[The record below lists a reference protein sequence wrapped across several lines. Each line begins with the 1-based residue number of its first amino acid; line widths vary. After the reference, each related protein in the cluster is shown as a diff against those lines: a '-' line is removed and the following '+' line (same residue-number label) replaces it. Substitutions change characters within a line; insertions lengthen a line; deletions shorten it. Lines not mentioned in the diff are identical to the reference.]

1 MTAERGTKAIGGG
14 KFLSFLNRRQQMGW
28 AALIMGVSVLL
39 SRFMG
44 LIRDKVI
51 SYLFGATTESDLY
64 FAAFVIP
71 DFINYLLAGAYFS
84 ITLIPLLSAAF
95 EKDEADGWRFFSTVF
110 TWIALLIT
118 TLTALAML
126 LAPKLASLAAPGL
139 DAASLARLAFFLRI
153 VLPAQ
158 ICFLL
163 GACITAVLY
172 LRKQFLAPALMPLI
186 YNFLIIVGGMLLRH
200 RGMEGFCWGVLA
212 GAFVGALLLPYLA
225 AKSGA
230 GLKLEFS
237 LTHPGLKKFFLLAL
251 PLMVGQSVVVLD
263 EQLVRIFGSLAGTGA
278 ISWLNYA
285 RRIMLVPVG
294 VVAQAAGVASYPF
307 LAELMAKK
315 DFFRFHQTLNAAL
328 RGTLTLLVPL
338 TVWMMVVSEP
348 TIRLIFQQ
356 GRFGAADALRTSQ
369 LLLILLL
376 AVSCW
381 GFQQVLGRGYYARQ
395 DTVTPAVIGTLTTL
409 VSVPIYVFGTR
420 HLASYGVALAS
431 SLSVVLYSGI
441 LSLWWRR
448 RFGGEAFDGLGNVFL
463 KVLALS
469 LLAGLPA
476 LLVVKAGFIDA
487 AAHPY
492 GEALYA
498 IGVSGACF
506 GLIFVLLSR
515 HFIPELIRPILQKA
529 GPLGRRLLR

>member
-1 MTAERGTKAIGGG
+1 MTKDSNASPAPRGKL
-14 KFLSFLNRRQQMGW
+14 LSFLSRRQQMGW

-84 ITLIPLLSAAF
+84 ITLIPLLSVAF

-110 TWIALLIT
+110 TWIALLIGA
-118 TLTALAML
+118 LTALAMVFAPR
-126 LAPKLASLAAPGL
+126 LAYLAAPGL
-139 DAASLARLAFFLRI
+139 NAEALERLALFLRI

-163 GACITAVLY
+163 GACITAILY
-172 LRKQFLAPALMPLI
+172 LRKQFLVPALMPLI
-186 YNFLIIVGGMLLRH
+186 YNFMIILGGVLLRN

-212 GAFVGALLLPYLA
+212 GAFVGALCLPYLA
-225 AKSGA
+225 ARSGA
-230 GLKLEFS
+230 GLKLGFS
-237 LTHPGLKKFFLLAL
+237 LYHPGLKKFFLLAL

-307 LAELMAKK
+307 LAELVAKQEFPK
-315 DFFRFHQTLNAAL
+315 FHQTLNTAL

-356 GRFGAADALRTSQ
+356 GHFGASDTLRTSQ
-369 LLLILLL
+369 LLLILLI

-381 GFQQVLGRGYYARQ
+381 GFQQVLGRGYYAQQ
-395 DTVTPAVIGTLTTL
+395 DTITPAVIGTATTL
-409 VSVPIYVFGTR
+409 LSVPVYYFVTP
-420 HLASYGVALAS
+420 HLQAVGVALAS
-431 SLSVVLYSGI
+431 SVSVGLYTGL
-441 LSLWWRR
+441 LSLWWYH
-448 RFGGEAFDGLGNVFL
+448 RFGGEAFLGLGKDFM
-463 KVLALS
+463 KVAAIS
-469 LLAGLPA
+469 LLAGFPA
-476 LLVVKAGFIDA
+476 MLVVKFRFVDVDV
-487 AAHPY
+487 HPY
-492 GEALYA
+492 WEALYA
-498 IGVSGACF
+498 IGISGMCF
-506 GLIFVLLSR
+506 AVVFVMLSR
-515 HFIPELIRPILQKA
+515 YFIPDLVRPVLQKA